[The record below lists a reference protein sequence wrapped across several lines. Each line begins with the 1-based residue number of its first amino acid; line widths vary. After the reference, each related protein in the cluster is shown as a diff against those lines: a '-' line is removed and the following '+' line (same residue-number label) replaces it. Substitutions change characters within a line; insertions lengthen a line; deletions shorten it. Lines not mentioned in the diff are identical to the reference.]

1 MKMVKA
7 VVRPEKATEVL
18 ETLNKEGFVAASR
31 ISILGRG
38 RQRGL
43 KVGDVIYDEIPK
55 EMIMMVIEDKDL
67 DKVEKILVESA
78 RTSKEGAFGDGKIFV
93 LPVEKAVTI
102 STGEEKL

>member
-7 VVRPEKATEVL
+7 VVRPEKAAEVL
-18 ETLNKEGFVAASR
+18 EALNKEGFSAVSR

-43 KVGDVIYDEIPK
+43 KVGDVVYDEIPK

-67 DKVEKILVESA
+67 DKVTKILVESA

-93 LPVEKAVTI
+93 LPVDKAVTI
-102 STGEEKL
+102 STDEEKL